1 MVPLLLLMLAALAAT
16 VVAFALYINWVQY
29 IKLSNEDDS
38 VRNGG
43 DKAYGV
49 CLFKDY
55 LAVVGGANLNPF
67 VALLDR
73 STGEVVKT
81 RIGKSGKFLNCLSI
95 GDKLYVV
102 KISNYLW
109 HGVYVF
115 DEELNV
121 LKKARFNGVPYAISF
136 DGSYLYLAGYMRKD
150 VNEDGLGDE
159 IWRIEKRTLDLGLVN
174 YRKFYMLKSYRECAW
189 DSLSLEAYDIAVNP
203 ATGDLWAVGKGDIS
217 YGKMARSVAL
227 IVIFD
232 RELDVKRV
240 VEYPSDHVN
249 YLGGLYGVCFDD
261 YGKAYVVGGV
271 GVAKFDESG
280 KVLAV
285 NRGVGGFKIA
295 CVGGRVYVFGVR
307 RVDGYRRHVLYV
319 LDERLNLLDK
329 LVLSRGVE
337 ANSDF
342 WYGRPAFDGKDLYVA
357 GKDEALGRNNK
368 RVVVYSISVPT
379 ARVDV

>member
-1 MVPLLLLMLAALAAT
+1 MVPLLPLLLALLAAT

-55 LAVVGGANLNPF
+55 LAVVGEANLDPF

-81 RIGKSGKFLNCLSI
+81 RIGKSGEFLNCLSI

-115 DEELNV
+115 DGELNV

-136 DGSYLYLAGYMRKD
+136 DGSYIYLAGYMRKD
-150 VNEDGLGDE
+150 VNEDGLADD

-174 YRKFYMLKSYRECAW
+174 YRKFYMLKLYRECAW

-203 ATGDLWAVGKGDIS
+203 VTGDLWAVGNGDIF
-217 YGKMARSVAL
+217 YREKARGVAF
-227 IVIFD
+227 IVIYD
-232 RELDVKRV
+232 RELDVKKV
-240 VEYPSDHVN
+240 VEPSDRVK
-249 YLGGLYGVCFDD
+249 YIGKLYGVCFD
-261 YGKAYVVGGV
+261 GRGNAYVVGGGIV
-271 GVAKFDESG
+271 KFDKSG

-285 NRGVGGFKIA
+285 NREAEGFKIA
-295 CVGGRVYVFGVR
+295 CVGSRVYVFGVK
-307 RVDGYRRHVLYV
+307 RVDGYWRHVLYV

-329 LVLSRGVE
+329 LILSRGVE

-357 GKDEALGRNNK
+357 GEDEALGRNNK